1 MENID
6 TGLLLN
12 DKNIKLHRMWFKQ
25 MCKLIGINAKYRAPI
40 ASSKTYNL
48 YSELDA
54 HYTKPETVSCIF
66 DEHPTQKTMRMLG
79 WDAELNDTTTVIHV
93 PYDLDQLQAGCLF
106 IIPAGLDHVE
116 PRVFKVIRMSNIA
129 IYPSSIACE
138 LGPMYIN
145 DDMPSNLTDFTQ
157 STFNVLDD
165 ESEDYNH

>member
-1 MENID
+1 
-6 TGLLLN
+6 
-12 DKNIKLHRMWFKQ
+12 
-25 MCKLIGINAKYRAPI
+25 
-40 ASSKTYNL
+40 
-48 YSELDA
+48 
-54 HYTKPETVSCIF
+54 
-66 DEHPTQKTMRMLG
+66 MRMLG

-145 DDMPSNLTDFTQ
+145 DDIPSNLTDFTQ

-165 ESEDYNH
+165 ESEEYNH